1 MESAKCLTP
10 RFLKSVSLKFCFFQG
25 ERGGDKNLSTGK
37 TCHAGNELCARSI
50 LTSDVM
56 FTLSANASAI
66 TCISVFSNSYEPKFI
81 DSI

>member
-1 MESAKCLTP
+1 MFNSQIPQVGVFKILIFRGKE
-10 RFLKSVSLKFCFFQG
+10 
-25 ERGGDKNLSTGK
+25 GGDKNLSTGK

-56 FTLSANASAI
+56 FTLSANASEI